1 MGSPAKTAAVAA
13 MVWIVGLSAASA
25 QVVVLNARGPS
36 SASYP
41 QGAVLAPGRLISLKI
56 GDQLEVLDAA
66 GSHVLKGPASLQAGQ
81 ISTGS
86 KAALQDVFRR
96 ANASRPGIA
105 AVRGFTLD
113 DGRTPAPIEVPPLWR
128 LDVVS
133 WQQGEPSDPRNFC
146 VERGRIPVLTRATT
160 ASEGRLAIYQD
171 STHVS
176 RVLPWPAGARDIAWP
191 NSLTHADGDLFSI
204 NLDDAGATTVRWR
217 TVPAESANLTAL
229 ATTLLDNGCY
239 DQLDSL
245 QTQVAGK

>member
-1 MGSPAKTAAVAA
+1 MGSPAKAAAIAA
-13 MVWIVGLSAASA
+13 MVWFVGLSAASA
-25 QVVVLNARGPS
+25 QVVVLNAKGPS
-36 SASYP
+36 SAAYP
-41 QGAVLAPGRLISLKI
+41 QGAVLAPGRVISLKA

-66 GSHVLKGPASLQAGQ
+66 GSHVLNGPASLQAGQ
-81 ISTGS
+81 ISAGS

-113 DGRTPAPIEVPPLWR
+113 DGKTPAPTDVPPLWR
-128 LDVVS
+128 LDIVS

-146 VERGRIPVLTRATT
+146 VVHGQIPVLTRDTT

-176 RVLPWPAGARDIAWP
+176 RILTWPAGLRDIAWP
-191 NSLTHADGDLFSI
+191 NNLPYADGDLFSL

-217 TVPAESANLTAL
+217 TVPAESADLTAL
-229 ATTLLDNGCY
+229 ATALLDNGCY